1 MTPVTQAP
9 LVSLEGVAKHFG
21 TYTAVQKMDL
31 QIHEGEF
38 LALMGSSG
46 CGKTTTLRMLAGLEA
61 PSEGVIRL
69 DGKPINDLPS
79 WSRDTPMVWQSLALF
94 PFLTVIENVEFALKM
109 RGLGR
114 TERRRRAEQWLDR
127 MQIAEF
133 AGRNISQLSGG
144 QRQRVALARSLVIE
158 PRILLLD
165 EPLSALDAA
174 LKVRMQSVLKTLQ
187 RETGITFVYVTH
199 SQSEA
204 FSMAD
209 RVVIMSRGKI
219 EQIGTPQDIY
229 RAPRTRFVA
238 DFLGSSNIFPGQLT
252 RDGQGR
258 PVLATS
264 SGDFALPAGNAP
276 GIAGQAASLTVL
288 DTRMQ
293 IHPQPPQGARNSV
306 AARMI
311 GEEFVG
317 ATATI
322 HFETDNGQE
331 LRVQKS
337 HEDLAD
343 LSLAIGKPFYLS
355 WSPADGHLVQE

>member
-1 MTPVTQAP
+1 MQEP
-9 LVSLEGVAKHFG
+9 LVSFEGVAKRFG

-31 QIHEGEF
+31 HIDKGEF
-38 LALMGSSG
+38 LAIMGSSG

-69 DGKPINDLPS
+69 AGKPINDLPS

-94 PFLTVIENVEFALKM
+94 PFLNVIENVEFALKM
-109 RGLGR
+109 RGIGR

-133 AGRNISQLSGG
+133 ANRNISQLSGG
-144 QRQRVALARSLVIE
+144 QRQRVALARSLVVE
-158 PRILLLD
+158 PEILLLD

-174 LKVRMQSVLKTLQ
+174 LKVRMQTVLKNLQ

-199 SQSEA
+199 SQTEA

-219 EQIGTPQDIY
+219 EQIGTPQEIY
-229 RAPRTRFVA
+229 RTPRTRFVA
-238 DFLGSSNIFPGQLT
+238 DFLGSSNIFSGEVTHNSEGQ
-252 RDGQGR
+252 
-258 PVLATS
+258 PVLATE
-264 SGDFALPAGNAP
+264 SGVFALDSRAQLPESNP
-276 GIAGQAASLTVL
+276 SASLTVL

-293 IHPQPPQGARNSV
+293 VHLHPPQGMVNTIQ
-306 AARMI
+306 ARMI

-317 ATATI
+317 ATARI
-322 HFETDNGQE
+322 YFETVNGQE
-331 LRVQKS
+331 LHVQKA
-337 HEDLAD
+337 HEELTDLP
-343 LSLAIGKPFYLS
+343 LAIGQTFHLS
-355 WSPADGHLVQE
+355 WSPLDGHLVFA